1 MPSIKIPPRQP
12 LKRVQIISAEDIAL
26 REPPEPFLFEEE
38 AFDEPE
44 LEAPLPKNFID
55 PDARSEEELIGEERK
70 TTRATVIWS
79 ESRIPLDLPPVQISY
94 DRIPEPSM
102 PLDEVQK
109 EVQDAYDRGFED
121 ARQVTKSTYEVELD
135 KHRDWMLKI
144 DSIVKKIRR
153 DYLEQIENL
162 EDSVIG
168 LSRKIAEHILMKDIS
183 ADGEIVIEQTK
194 KALDSLDNEKVFTIR
209 VNPEDADILR
219 NIKSELFLEAPEL
232 ERVEIVGDGKI
243 ERGGCTLTTSAG
255 LVDARIK
262 TQLDK
267 IQSKLEEI
275 AVDEKNAEEESL
287 KDRSFEEDII
297 EVSEFD
303 SQASYDEDQFKTN
316 DDNFEDD
323 AVDDD

>member
-1 MPSIKIPPRQP
+1 MPSIKIPPGQP
-12 LKRVQIISAEDIAL
+12 LKRVQIISAEDISL
-26 REPPEPFLFEEE
+26 GEPPEPFLFEEE

-55 PDARSEEELIGEERK
+55 PDARSEEESIGEERK
-70 TTRATVIWS
+70 TTRATVIWT
-79 ESRIPLDLPPVQISY
+79 ESRIPLDLPPIQISY
-94 DRIPEPSM
+94 DRIPEPAM
-102 PLDEVQK
+102 PLDEVRK
-109 EVQDAYDRGFED
+109 EVQEAYDRGFED
-121 ARQVTKSTYEVELD
+121 ARQVTKSTYDVELD

-162 EDSVIG
+162 EDSIIV
-168 LSRKIAEHILMKDIS
+168 LSRKIAEHILMKEIS
-183 ADGEIVIEQTK
+183 AEGEIVIEQTK

-232 ERVEIVGDGKI
+232 ERVEVVGDGKI

-255 LVDARIK
+255 LVNARIK

-267 IQSKLEEI
+267 VQNKLEEI
-275 AVDEKNAEEESL
+275 AVDEKYAEEQTL
-287 KDRSFEEDII
+287 KDRSFDEEISDF
-297 EVSEFD
+297 SDF
-303 SQASYDEDQFKTN
+303 EDGAKLDKDQNNT
-316 DDNFEDD
+316 DQDTFEDD
-323 AVDDD
+323 TAADD